1 MTEGE
6 VVTDYR
12 ADLFSPATVD
22 LILGHYGTLLA
33 DAVARPDTPV
43 ADLELLGADE
53 RHRILHGWNDT
64 AHDVPAL
71 TWPRM
76 FADQVA
82 ARPDETALIH
92 EDVRLT
98 YAELDARAAKL
109 AHALV
114 ARGAGPEQV
123 VALAVPRS
131 ADMIVAEVAVLKS
144 GAAYL
149 PVDTDY
155 PADRI
160 AYMLADARPVC
171 LVTTAE
177 IAPDLPPD
185 LDPLVLDA
193 PETLA
198 ELAAYPAQGPST
210 ADELTTDHAA
220 YVIYTSAPPAAP
232 RAPSSP
238 TRASRNSSP
247 PSRNASASARTAGSS
262 SSPRPVSTSRSG
274 TCASAC
280 CPVAGWSSSRPTAAS
295 PAPPRGLRERA
306 RHHVHDPAAR
316 APRRHA
322 RGRPT
327 PARGN
332 PAGGHGTRLT

>member
-1 MTEGE
+1 MRHRLRHRPWDETGPLDLTLTVTEGE

-71 TWPRM
+71 AWPRM

-114 ARGAGPEQV
+114 ARE
-123 VALAVPRS
+123 
-131 ADMIVAEVAVLKS
+131 
-144 GAAYL
+144 
-149 PVDTDY
+149 
-155 PADRI
+155 
-160 AYMLADARPVC
+160 
-171 LVTTAE
+171 
-177 IAPDLPPD
+177 PD
-185 LDPLVLDA
+185 
-193 PETLA
+193 
-198 ELAAYPAQGPST
+198 
-210 ADELTTDHAA
+210 
-220 YVIYTSAPPAAP
+220 
-232 RAPSSP
+232 
-238 TRASRNSSP
+238 
-247 PSRNASASARTAGSS
+247 PSRS
-262 SSPRPVSTSRSG
+262 SRSP
-274 TCASAC
+274 C
-280 CPVAGWSSSRPTAAS
+280 
-295 PAPPRGLRERA
+295 RA
-306 RHHVHDPAAR
+306 RR
-316 APRRHA
+316 
-322 RGRPT
+322 T
-327 PARGN
+327 
-332 PAGGHGTRLT
+332 